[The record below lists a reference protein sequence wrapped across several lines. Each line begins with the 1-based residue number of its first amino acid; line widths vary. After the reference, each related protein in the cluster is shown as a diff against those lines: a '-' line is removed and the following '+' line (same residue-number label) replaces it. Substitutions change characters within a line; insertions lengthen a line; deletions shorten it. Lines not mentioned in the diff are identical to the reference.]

1 MVVKIVFLHGIGD
14 GDPKSSWLDG
24 LDRGLEQAG
33 FGAVNRDMVIAPHY
47 SSFLKTNGIGAKLP
61 PVTYKPRDDSASR
74 RGFERRQAKVQRKV
88 GLEGGVRTFGFN
100 IVPGQ
105 VLAPLQQVAIGSLS
119 LFDLPQV
126 RKYVRDE
133 PVRGAILRHILDHLP
148 TSGEII
154 LIGHSLG
161 SVIAIDLLD
170 HLPENVHVRRFI
182 TVGSPANVQAVHDG
196 SERLLKK
203 FPYGRVDDWSN
214 FLDVRDVVTGGRG
227 LATTFPGAQDFVI
240 DNGASHASGA
250 YLGHRALA
258 MLVADVLY
266 PSNEVAIRTSDIAVR
281 LNDNQASMLLM
292 LHYAHAVQRNVKDKE
307 LAERYGHALDIVQDN
322 IVAQIEQAASAAG
335 QPVAVELQQ
344 LVSGHLPMIPHRW
357 EIHEVVGE
365 LVVLALTNIIDP
377 YELEIG
383 NAPRDALAD
392 IAVELG
398 FVRQLGKT
406 VSTALEDVQKCLDSR
421 GGVPWGRVITAAVGL
436 ALVAA
441 GPVGLVMAAPA
452 TAFGAAAITG
462 GLAAFGPGGMVGGLA
477 MLGGLASTGAA
488 VAATAA
494 AGGGA
499 PDQPITDSTTLI
511 LRVSTEHAHK
521 MLGLPYD
528 ESLWYQLADVET
540 KLSARINRLT
550 AFSDPKSG
558 QLLQLQAAKSTI
570 TKLMA
575 FMLDRGLAPRAI
587 EAATAEKA
595 LVDKEL
601 PSTDKEL
608 IDFSA
613 LT

>member
-1 MVVKIVFLHGIGD
+1 MKIVFLHGIGD

-24 LDRGLEQAG
+24 LDRGLAQAG
-33 FGAVNRDMVIAPHY
+33 FGAVNRDMVIAPRY
-47 SSFLKTNGIGAKLP
+47 SAFLATVGSGEKLP

-74 RGFERRQAKVQRKV
+74 RSFERRQAKVQRML
-88 GLEGGVRTFGFN
+88 GLEGGVRTFGFHR
-100 IVPGQ
+100 VPGQ
-105 VLAPLQQVAIGSLS
+105 VLAPLQQVAIGSLP
-119 LFDLPQV
+119 LFDLQQV
-126 RKYVRDE
+126 RKYVREE

-170 HLPENVHVRRFI
+170 HLPENLHVRRFI
-182 TVGSPANVQAVHDG
+182 TIGSPANVQAVHDG

-214 FLDVRDVVTGGRG
+214 FLDVGDVVTGGRG

-258 MLVADVLY
+258 MLVADILY
-266 PSNEVAIRTSDIAVR
+266 PSKEVAIRTSDIAVR
-281 LNDNQASMLLM
+281 LNDNQASVLLM
-292 LHYAHAVQRNVKDKE
+292 LHYAHAVHRNIKDKE
-307 LAERYGHALDIVQDN
+307 LAERYRHALDIVQDN
-322 IVAQIEQAASAAG
+322 IVVQIEQAASAGG
-335 QPVAVELQQ
+335 QPVATEMQQ
-344 LVSGHLPMIPHRW
+344 LANGQLPMLPHRW
-357 EIHEVVGE
+357 EVHEVVGE

-377 YELEIG
+377 YELEVG
-383 NAPRDALAD
+383 NAPSGALTD
-392 IAVELG
+392 VAVELG
-398 FVRQLGKT
+398 FSRQLGKI
-406 VSTALEDVQKCLDSR
+406 VGVALEDVQKCLDSR

-452 TAFGAAAITG
+452 TAFGAAALTG

-494 AGGGA
+494 VGGGA
-499 PDQPITDSTTLI
+499 TEQPITDSTTLI

-558 QLLQLQAAKSTI
+558 QLAQLQAAKSTI

-575 FMLDRGLAPRAI
+575 FMLDRGLAPRAV
-587 EAATAEKA
+587 EAATAEKTP
-595 LVDKEL
+595 VGKEL
-601 PSTDKEL
+601 PAADKEL

>member
-1 MVVKIVFLHGIGD
+1 MKIVFLHGIGD

-47 SSFLKTNGIGAKLP
+47 SSFLKTAGIGAKLP
-61 PVTYKPRDDSASR
+61 PVTYNPRDDSASR
-74 RGFERRQAKVQRKV
+74 RAFERRQAKVQRKV

-105 VLAPLQQVAIGSLS
+105 VLAPLQQAAIGALP
-119 LFDLPQV
+119 LFDLQQV
-126 RKYVRDE
+126 RKYVREE

-182 TVGSPANVQAVHDG
+182 TIGSPANVQAVHDG

-266 PSNEVAIRTSDIAVR
+266 PSKDIALRTSDIAVR
-281 LNDNQASMLLM
+281 LNDNQASVLLM
-292 LHYAHAVQRNVKDKE
+292 LHYAHAVHRNVKDKA

-406 VSTALEDVQKCLDSR
+406 VSAALEDVQKCLDSR

-608 IDFSA
+608 IDFTA

>member
-14 GDPKSSWLDG
+14 GDPKSSWLEG

-47 SSFLKTNGIGAKLP
+47 SSFLTTNGIGAKLP

-74 RGFERRQAKVQRKV
+74 RGFERRQARVQRIL
-88 GLEGGVRTFGFN
+88 GLEGGVRTFGFHR
-100 IVPGQ
+100 VPGQ
-105 VLAPLQQVAIGSLS
+105 VLAPLQQAAIGSLS
-119 LFDLPQV
+119 LLDLQQV
-126 RKYVRDE
+126 RKYVREE

-182 TVGSPANVQAVHDG
+182 TIGSPANVQAVHDS

-214 FLDVRDVVTGGRG
+214 FLDVGDVVTGGRG

-258 MLVADVLY
+258 MLVADLLY
-266 PSNEVAIRTSDIAVR
+266 PSKEIAIRTSDIAVR
-281 LNDNQASMLLM
+281 LNDNEASVLLM
-292 LHYAHAVQRNVKDKE
+292 LHYAHAVHRNLKDKA
-307 LAERYGHALDIVQDN
+307 LAERYRHALDIVQDN
-322 IVAQIEQAASAAG
+322 IVAQIEQAASVSG

-344 LVSGHLPMIPHRW
+344 LSNGQLPMIPHRW

-441 GPVGLVMAAPA
+441 GPVGLMLAAPA
-452 TAFGAAAITG
+452 AAAGGAAIVG
-462 GLAAFGPGGMVGGLA
+462 GLAAFGPGGMIGGLG
-477 MLGGLASTGAA
+477 MLGGLAGAGAA
-488 VAATAA
+488 VAAGAA
-494 AGGGA
+494 VGGGA

-511 LRVSTEHAHK
+511 LRVSTEHARK
-521 MLGLPYD
+521 MLGLPHD
-528 ESLWYQLADVET
+528 EALWYQLADVET

-558 QLLQLQAAKSTI
+558 QLTQLQAAKSTI

-575 FMLDRGLAPRAI
+575 FMLDRGLAPRAV
-587 EAATAEKA
+587 EAATGEKPLA
-595 LVDKEL
+595 DIEKELVDF
-601 PSTDKEL
+601 T
-608 IDFSA
+608 A